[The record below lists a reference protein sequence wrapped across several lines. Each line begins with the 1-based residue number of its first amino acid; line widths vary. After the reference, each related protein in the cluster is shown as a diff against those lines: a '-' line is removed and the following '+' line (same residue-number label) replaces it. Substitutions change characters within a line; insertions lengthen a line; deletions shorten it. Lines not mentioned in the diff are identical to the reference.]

1 MCTLF
6 EICTAGRF
14 IQLFCASLKVV
25 DLGYFKNLTG
35 ENLVRFDFWHWIPS
49 SHSKYLEKVT
59 PHIILKNNFHHI
71 KMARALCVRF
81 LKGWG
86 ESVACLKFHPKC
98 SKFCT
103 IVHLGSKTWRKKV
116 EMFFS
121 FKGPFFRPPKI
132 VEMQFC
138 DF

>member
-1 MCTLF
+1 MLF
-6 EICTAGRF
+6 EICAAGCF
-14 IQLFCASLKVV
+14 LQLFCASLKVV
-25 DLGYFKNLTG
+25 DLGWIFPSVLTGEIESSVKNWIWPNFKNLTG

-49 SHSKYLEKVT
+49 SNSKYLEKVT

-71 KMARALCVRF
+71 KMARALCVLF

-103 IVHLGSKTWRKKV
+103 IVHLGSRREKKLK
-116 EMFFS
+116 FLFL
-121 FKGPFFRPPKI
+121 
-132 VEMQFC
+132 
-138 DF
+138 